1 MPQGKALDLSQVG
14 PVVGSDATITGAN
27 DYGPTAG
34 SDLFIVTAG
43 IARKPGMS
51 RDDLLKT
58 NTGIVKAVAEQIKK
72 TSPNAFVIVVS
83 NPLDAMCYVMKQ
95 VTGFPR
101 ERVIGMAGV
110 LDSARMATFIAQELK
125 VSVKNVNAFVM
136 GGHGDTMVPMPRYTT
151 VAGVPLPELLS
162 KDKIDAIV
170 KRTANG
176 GAEIVAL
183 LKTGSAFYAPSA
195 SAVQMAEAILYDRRQ
210 IFPCAVWLQ
219 GEYGLKD
226 VYVGVPVKLGARG
239 LEEVIQLKLIGG
251 RTGGFEQI
259 GGSGPRTAE
268 DHRSLM
274 LLAIDVGNTHITVGL
289 FRDRTLQHTW
299 RLNTHRHY
307 TSDELGIH
315 FLNLLATKNLDA
327 SMLDGV
333 CIASVVPSLD
343 EPLTAMSRTYLRQTP
358 IVVGPETR
366 LGIKNLYRKP
376 EEVGADRLVNAVA
389 VHALYRKPVIVVD
402 FGTATTF
409 DCVSARGDYLG
420 GAICPGLEL
429 AGEWLATHTAKLPQS
444 RISNPA
450 GERDRKDHKRKLAKR
465 PLIRLYSPG

>member
-1 MPQGKALDLSQVG
+1 MRKKISVVGAGNVGASAAARLAEKGTFDVVLVDVVEGMPQGKALDLSQVG

-27 DYGPTAG
+27 DYGPSAG

-58 NTGIVKAVAEQIKK
+58 NTDIVKAVAEEIKK
-72 TSPNAFVIVVS
+72 TSPDAFVIVVS

-110 LDSARMATFIAQELK
+110 LDSARMASFIAQELK

-183 LKTGSAFYAPSA
+183 LKTGSAFYAPSV
-195 SAVQMAEAILYDRRQ
+195 SAVQMAEAILYDRQQ
-210 IFPCAVWLQ
+210 ILPCAVWLQ

-226 VYVGVPVKLGARG
+226 VYVGVPSKLGARG
-239 LEEVIQLKLIGG
+239 LEEIIQLKL
-251 RTGGFEQI
+251 T
-259 GGSGPRTAE
+259 
-268 DHRSLM
+268 
-274 LLAIDVGNTHITVGL
+274 
-289 FRDRTLQHTW
+289 
-299 RLNTHRHY
+299 
-307 TSDELGIH
+307 
-315 FLNLLATKNLDA
+315 
-327 SMLDGV
+327 
-333 CIASVVPSLD
+333 
-343 EPLTAMSRTYLRQTP
+343 
-358 IVVGPETR
+358 
-366 LGIKNLYRKP
+366 P
-376 EEVGADRLVNAVA
+376 EEQA
-389 VHALYRKPVIVVD
+389 ALNK
-402 FGTATTF
+402 
-409 DCVSARGDYLG
+409 SAESVR
-420 GAICPGLEL
+420 EL
-429 AGEWLATHTAKLPQS
+429 QKITGV
-444 RISNPA
+444 
-450 GERDRKDHKRKLAKR
+450 
-465 PLIRLYSPG
+465 